1 MDRTKLPVAVIGAGP
16 VGLAAAAHLILR
28 GEIPIIFESGREI
41 GSSIRSWGHVRLFSP
56 WQYNIDKAS
65 AELLAATG
73 WQAPSPGDLPTGN
86 DLVEHYLEP
95 LASIPSL
102 RRHIHLG
109 ARVIAVGRR
118 GLDRMKNTGREQEPF
133 VVHVMTE
140 EWGEMV
146 YEVRAVI
153 DASGTWKSPN
163 PIGSGGIPV
172 PGERDLAYRIHYGI
186 PDVLGASRSRYAG
199 RRIAVVGSGHSAINT
214 LLDLDALQ
222 HEEPTTTITWILR
235 KPNPE
240 AAYGGQ
246 EGDALAA
253 RGELGVRIRNMVEA
267 GRLDIVSSF
276 RVNRLERSPDGIV
289 IRGDWNSIERSLPEV
304 DEIIVA
310 TGARPD
316 FSFLREIRLR
326 LDPAVESSAALAPLI
341 DPNFHSCGT
350 VRPHGA
356 RELRHD
362 EKDFYIVGMKSYG
375 RAPTFLLA
383 TGYEQVRSVVA
394 ELTGDHAAAEAV
406 ELELPETGV
415 CSIGTPNCCPADTA
429 LREAAAPGEPVAS
442 CCTVD
447 LAPRIANGVL
457 QKIPTVSSSCCG
469 A

>member
-1 MDRTKLPVAVIGAGP
+1 METKKLPVAIIGAGP
-16 VGLAAAAHLILR
+16 IGLAAAAHLVLR
-28 GEIPIIFESGREI
+28 GEKPIVFESGPEV
-41 GSSIRSWGHVRLFSP
+41 GSSIRAWGHVRLFSP

-65 AELLAATG
+65 VELLTANG
-73 WQAPSPGDLPTGN
+73 WQSPSPDDLPTGN
-86 DLVEHYLEP
+86 DIIDRYLQP
-95 LASIPSL
+95 LASLPAL

-109 ARVIAVGRR
+109 TRVTGIGRR
-118 GLDRMKNTGREQEPF
+118 GLDKMKNTGRDEEPF
-133 VVHVMTE
+133 VVHVVSD
-140 EWGEMV
+140 EWGEMT

-153 DASGTWKSPN
+153 DASGTWKNPN

-172 PGERDLAYRIHYGI
+172 PGERDLVHRIHYGM
-186 PDVLGASRSRYAG
+186 PDVLGSARNRYAG
-199 RRIAVVGSGHSAINT
+199 RRVAVIGSGHSATNS
-214 LLDLDALQ
+214 LLELEELQ
-222 HEEPTTTITWILR
+222 RQEPDTTITWIMR
-235 KPNPE
+235 KQKAE
-240 AAYGGQ
+240 SAYGGQ
-246 EGDALAA
+246 ESDSLAA
-253 RGELGVRIRNMVEA
+253 RGELGVRLRGMVEA
-267 GRLDIVSSF
+267 GRLHIVSSF
-276 RVNRLERSPDGIV
+276 RANRLERSPDGIV
-289 IRGDWNSIERSLPEV
+289 IRGIWNSAEIGLPEV

-316 FSFLREIRLR
+316 LSFLREIRLN
-326 LDPAVESSAALAPLI
+326 LDPAVESASVLAPMI

-415 CSIGTPNCCPADTA
+415 CNVGTAHCCAADTA

-447 LAPRIANGVL
+447 LAPRIANGVVE
-457 QKIPTVSSSCCG
+457 QVPTVSSSSCCG
-469 A
+469 